1 MCETLEM
8 LQKPKHIHTSFL
20 GGGSFLHPTH
30 THIPSSRM
38 GKLCSKNRN
47 IKPVEWHVV
56 TVRRQQGRNDE
67 KSFSSCKDW
76 Q

>member
-20 GGGSFLHPTH
+20 GGVLFYTPH
-30 THIPSSRM
+30 THIPSPRM